1 MSAPSN
7 TLSALLPGDVSDDSS
22 KRALLAEIDA
32 SCRVPVL
39 FFVISG
45 LLWLLAGTALALIAS
60 IKLHTPG
67 FLASWE
73 FLTFGRVRPAHLNT
87 VIYGFASQ
95 TGIGVTLWLMC
106 RLCRV
111 PFVAPGL
118 ATVAAFFWNIGLTV
132 GVVGILI
139 GDSTSIEWLEL
150 PRYSTPILFFS
161 YALVAVWAII
171 TFRLRR
177 EQHLYVSQWYLLA
190 AILWFPWLY
199 ATAQIMLL
207 IEPVRGVVQ
216 AAVNWWFAHNVLGL
230 WFTPIGLAS
239 IYYFIPKVIGRPIH
253 SYYLSV
259 LGFWSLALFYNW
271 NGLHHLIG
279 GPMPAWMITVSI
291 VASVMMLI
299 PVTTVAIN
307 HHMTMWGHFGKLRH
321 SPTLR
326 FVVVGALCY
335 TATSLQGIAN
345 SLRSYSEV
353 VHFTHH
359 TIAHAHLGLYGFF
372 TMVMFGSLYYI
383 IPRITQREWPSLGL
397 VSVHFWACFLGLV
410 LYVVPLSLGGI
421 LQGLAMN
428 DASVPFLKVVEGT
441 LPWLKLRTF
450 AGLLLGLGHVAFI
463 GNLVWLLARVFGPYR
478 KPVVAILTGA
488 ETAAVVGK

>member
-1 MSAPSN
+1 MSPTSSTVA
-7 TLSALLPGDVSDDSS
+7 ALMPRDTATDRE

-39 FFVISG
+39 FFVVSG
-45 LLWLLAGTALALIAS
+45 LAWLLIGTLLALVAS
-60 IKLHTPG
+60 LKLHAPD

-95 TGIGVTLWLMC
+95 TGIGVALWLMC

-118 ATVAAFFWNIGLTV
+118 TTVAAVFWNIGLTI
-132 GVVGILI
+132 GVAGILM
-139 GDSTSIEWLEL
+139 GDSTSIEWLEM
-150 PRYSTPILFFS
+150 PKYATPILFFS
-161 YALVAVWAII
+161 YALIGVWAVIV
-171 TFRLRR
+171 FRLRTER
-177 EQHLYVSQWYLLA
+177 HLYVSQWYLLA
-190 AILWFPWLY
+190 ALLWFPWLY
-199 ATAQIMLL
+199 ATAQVMLL
-207 IEPVRGVVQ
+207 IDPVRGVVQ
-216 AAVNWWFAHNVLGL
+216 SAVNWWFAHNVLGL

-279 GPMPAWMITVSI
+279 GPLPAWMITISI

-299 PVTTVAIN
+299 PVITVAIN
-307 HHMTMWGHFGKLRH
+307 HHFTMWGHFGKMVH

-326 FVVVGALCY
+326 FVVIGALCY
-335 TATSLQGIAN
+335 TATSLQGVAN

-359 TIAHAHLGLYGFF
+359 TVAHAHLGMYGFF

-383 IPRITQREWPSLGL
+383 LPRITQREWPSLGL
-397 VSVHFWACFLGLV
+397 ISIHFWACLLGLG
-410 LYVVPLSLGGI
+410 LYVVPLSVGGI

-428 DASVPFLKVVEGT
+428 DASIPFLKTVEGT
-441 LPWLKLRTF
+441 LPYLKLRTF
-450 AGLLLGLGHVAFI
+450 AGLLLLLGHVAFV

-478 KPVVAILTGA
+478 KPVVAILTGG
-488 ETAAVVGK
+488 EAAVAAGK